1 MFNKKIRKLMRDPK
15 LFFSDMAIKRRNSI
29 NALKPKEN
37 NGHYQYTIV
46 SAVYNVGRYLDEYI
60 TSVTKQRLDF
70 KKHIQLILVDDGS
83 TDDSA
88 AIIKKWQKKYPNN
101 IHYFYKENGGQASA
115 RNLGMQYVN
124 TEWVT
129 FTDPDDILDQDYF
142 YQIDSFAHKQKN
154 SNMVMLCNNLIFYFD
169 SEHLY
174 KDTHP
179 LKFRFSKGDTVNS
192 VNDLGKNMQLS
203 ASTAVFQS
211 NVIKNQQI
219 SFDSKV
225 KPSFEDAHF
234 VACYLAGFNDGNV
247 GFVSKAKY
255 FYRKRSDGSSTLDGA
270 WEKKGLYDDV
280 LVHGCIDTFNQYI
293 DKKGYVP
300 KHTQRTV
307 LYHLIW
313 YFKRLVN
320 NKQTLTF
327 LSEEE
332 LNKFKSLV
340 IELFKHIDSETI
352 MEFELAGCWFY
363 HKVALLG
370 MFKKADPAFQI
381 VYIEA
386 FDKIKGM
393 VQLRYFTRDVGLET
407 FNVGGVDVIPCF
419 AKSIEHEFIGDSFV
433 IERRVWIPI
442 SLEQQVSNT
451 TLKVTIG
458 NMMARLSLAGKQHN
472 NGVSYHQI
480 ASHFES
486 KKPKYNIDKK
496 YQKSW
501 LLMDRD
507 TQADDNA
514 EHLYRYIQK
523 NHPEQKI
530 FFALRKES
538 HDWQRLELD
547 GFQLLAFGEN
557 EHESALMSCDKII
570 SSHADRYVTNYLG
583 PNMLAGRHFVFLQH
597 GVIKDDL
604 SGWLNQ
610 KEQIDCFITASPL
623 EYNSIADDK
632 TGYKFGHK
640 EVVLSGLPRHDAL
653 LSAKVSNAKTLL
665 IMPTWRNNIVGKSA
679 GDGNARL
686 FNPDFMDTNF
696 ARHWHSLLHNPRL
709 AEMSNKYGFKVV
721 FFPHSNIQPY
731 LNLFELPDYI
741 EVLNHAAGSI
751 QNLFCN
757 ATLMLTDYSSVAFD
771 MAYLKKPTM
780 YYQFDEIE
788 VFSGSHTYKKGY
800 FDYRLNGFGPVTVEE
815 SSALDELEALLQRDG
830 QPDAVTL
837 QRMQE
842 TFPYRDGKNC
852 ERVYQAI
859 VALDAPRNP
868 ETVNLPVL
876 LNYAEQASKAKIW
889 PLAERRWSQLYA
901 LMDEARHSAA
911 CLGLATS
918 LRNQGKISEAWCHF
932 DEYEARQAMHNQ
944 PLIGEA
950 LAEKAELLMAS
961 SNWKQAAQ
969 IWAELQFSAEGYIPT
984 RHLHCQLA
992 MEDWAGVSKQISSP
1006 TFNLLSMHEQICCN
1020 AVINSAK
1027 GEWQQ
1032 VIEQLSNEIA
1042 QFTPDEL
1049 RTLKPELQLARAY
1062 RELGDFD
1069 AAHQQLLGY
1078 EKHTKSDSACRQEI
1092 ALLAFAR
1099 GDFTKAHKQLAQ
1111 AFPDRNDLPLSLAA
1125 TYLKSLR
1132 KAKQLNLAIDM
1143 AVWLRANH
1151 QTDVNIMTEAGKIAL
1166 MAKQWEMTAD
1176 IWPSLI
1182 GVLDDAPYKL
1192 ALALRMLGDIESAQK
1207 YLDDSNTRL
1216 PCCMDE
1222 WILKAETAQLN
1233 GRWQQAA
1240 MCWREL
1246 LRLYPS
1252 HAPSYCWDRMQSAL
1266 LLANSGTI
1274 SPVYATH

>member
-15 LFFSDMAIKRRNSI
+15 LFFSDMAIKRRNSFDI
-29 NALKPKEN
+29 LKPKEN

-70 KKHIQLILVDDGS
+70 RKHIQLILVDDGS

-88 AIIKKWQKKYPNN
+88 TIINKWQKKHPNN

-129 FTDPDDILDQDYF
+129 FIDPDDFIDPAYFFELDNF
-142 YQIDSFAHKQKN
+142 
-154 SNMVMLCNNLIFYFD
+154 
-169 SEHLY
+169 LY
-174 KDTHP
+174 KNKHQDLRMVCSSLVFYHESKKQFADAHP
-179 LKFRFSKGDTVNS
+179 LKYKFSAEKVLTKNKLDTHF
-192 VNDLGKNMQLS
+192 QLS
-203 ASTAVFQS
+203 ASSAIFRMDDINETGLIFDGR
-211 NVIKNQQI
+211 IKPN
-219 SFDSKV
+219 
-225 KPSFEDAHF
+225 FEDGHF
-234 VACYLAGFNDGNV
+234 IGTYLAKDELGSV
-247 GFVSKAKY
+247 GFVPSSKY
-255 FYRKRSDGSSTLDGA
+255 YYRKREDGSSTLDTSWQKEERYGA
-270 WEKKGLYDDV
+270 VLEYGYLALLKSYQDKFGFIPDYIQNAILYD
-280 LVHGCIDTFNQYI
+280 LMWH
-293 DKKGYVP
+293 
-300 KHTQRTV
+300 
-307 LYHLIW
+307 
-313 YFKRLVN
+313 FKRIVSHASLVE
-320 NKQTLTF
+320 F
-327 LSEEE
+327 LSEEKKE
-332 LNKFKSLV
+332 NYIAL
-340 IELFKHIDSETI
+340 IDKIFTYIDTKTI
-352 MEFELAGCWFY
+352 LDFNLAGCWFY
-363 HKVALLG
+363 HKIG
-370 MFKKADPAFQI
+370 MLTCFKKASLDFQI
-381 VYIEA
+381 VY
-386 FDKIKGM
+386 
-393 VQLRYFTRDVGLET
+393 VQDYDSRKQQVLLSYFCGNPSLET
-407 FNVGGVDVIPCF
+407 I
-419 AKSIEHEFIGDSFV
+419 SINGRDIYPDYTKTIENDFIHRSFV
-433 IERRVWIPI
+433 LERRLWVPLDE
-442 SLEQQVSNT
+442 SGV
-451 TLKVTIG
+451 LKVNIANLPTRI
-458 NMMARLSLAGKQHN
+458 SFSGKQHR
-472 NGVSYHQI
+472 NGVQTKEI
-480 ASHFES
+480 EKFFLDQR
-486 KKPKYNIDKK
+486 PKYHVTTK
-496 YQKSW
+496 YSGAW

-514 EHLYRYIQK
+514 EHLYRYIRN

-530 FFALRKES
+530 YFVLRSES
-538 HDWQRLELD
+538 HDWQRLEQD
-547 GFQLLAFGEN
+547 GFQLLAFGES
-557 EHESALMSCDKII
+557 EHEAALKSCDKVI
-570 SSHADRYVTNYLG
+570 SSHADRYVSNYLG
-583 PNMLAGRHFVFLQH
+583 PRMLDGRHFVFLQH

-610 KEQIDCFITASPL
+610 KERIDCFITASAF
-623 EYNSIADDK
+623 EYASIAADN
-632 TGYKFGHK
+632 TRYKFSNK
-640 EVVLSGLPRHDAL
+640 EVALTGLPRHDAL
-653 LSAKVSNAKTLL
+653 HFAKTSDEKTLL
-665 IMPTWRNNIVGKSA
+665 IMPTWRRDIVGQVT
-679 GDGNARL
+679 GDGNTRL
-686 FNPDFMDTNF
+686 LNPDFMDTTF
-696 ARHWHSLLHNPRL
+696 ARHWHSLLHSQRL
-709 AEMSNKYGFKVV
+709 ADMCHKHGFKVV

-731 LNLFELPDYI
+731 LNFFKLPDYI
-741 EVLNHAAGSI
+741 EVLTHVAGSI
-751 QNLFCN
+751 QDLFCN
-757 ATLMLTDYSSVAFD
+757 STLMLTDYSSVAFE
-771 MAYLKKPTM
+771 MAYLEKPTL
-780 YYQFDEIE
+780 YYQFDEAE
-788 VFSGSHTYKKGY
+788 VFSGGHIYERGY
-800 FDYRLNGFGPVTVEE
+800 FDYRLNGFGPVAVEE
-815 SSALDELEALLQRDG
+815 SHALDELEVLLQRDG
-830 QPDAVTL
+830 QPDATTL
-837 QRMQE
+837 HRMQE
-842 TFPYRDGKNC
+842 TFPYRDGKCC

-876 LNYAEQASKAKIW
+876 LDYAEQASKAKIW

-901 LMDEARHSAA
+901 LMDEAHHSAA

-950 LAEKAELLMAS
+950 LAEKAELLMAGG
-961 SNWKQAAQ
+961 NWEQATQ
-969 IWAELQFSAEGYIPT
+969 IWAELQLSGEGYIPT

-992 MEDWAGVSKQISSP
+992 MEDWAGVSQQISSP
-1006 TFNLLSMHEQICCN
+1006 AFSLLSMHEQICCT
-1020 AVINSAK
+1020 AVIDSAK

-1032 VIEQLSNEIA
+1032 VIEQLSEAIM

-1049 RTLKPELQLARAY
+1049 RTLKPELLLAQAY